1 MKAGIN
7 TLYTLLHYVLW
18 HCKRIGKQVRQS
30 LPKHLSET
38 STGATRC
45 KYKINVCENF
55 CRGCDFTKIQS
66 SASKR
71 NRFLV
76 NDGRLFSSFNF
87 GLMFSLVQAHS
98 EDACWGT
105 ANDHHS
111 CLPRNVRQPVEKKK
125 RENFSTVDCAA
136 LARQPWVYVWPIAC
150 VFSLPSPIWQF
161 LDRALG
167 YRLGFIIFQSGAPS
181 YQDSTK
187 SSFLIDFPSLYCY
200 RGQSTGFHKVTT
212 IDLSRECGPSLHW
225 VLWDVLVDI
234 VKWWEKFQF

>member
-111 CLPRNVRQPVEKKK
+111 CLPRNVRQPVEKKNE
-125 RENFSTVDCAA
+125 RILAQLTA
-136 LARQPWVYVWPIAC
+136 L
-150 VFSLPSPIWQF
+150 L
-161 LDRALG
+161 L
-167 YRLGFIIFQSGAPS
+167 
-181 YQDSTK
+181 QDSHECMYGLSPVYFLCPLPYG
-187 SSFLIDFPSLYCY
+187 SSSIELLA
-200 RGQSTGFHKVTT
+200 TG
-212 IDLSRECGPSLHW
+212 W
-225 VLWDVLVDI
+225 VLLSSSLGHHHTRI
-234 VKWWEKFQF
+234 APKARF